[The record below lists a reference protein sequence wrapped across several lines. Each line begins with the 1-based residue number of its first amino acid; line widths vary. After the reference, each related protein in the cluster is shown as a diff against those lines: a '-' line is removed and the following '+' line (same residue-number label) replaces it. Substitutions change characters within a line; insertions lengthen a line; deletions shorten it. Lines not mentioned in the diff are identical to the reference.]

1 MPFCS
6 FAEGAAMFDVTP
18 IENLFLLEYLPTAPE
33 DFLRVYLY
41 ARMLSLHPELG
52 GELSDMARALHMEEE
67 AVYNAFGYWERQGLV
82 RRMTDR
88 PPTYEMLP
96 LRTGEAGAASP
107 MDRDYYEYREFN
119 ASLQA
124 LFGGEDLLQPREY
137 RMANDWLNVLGFEQ
151 DAVLRMVAYEMNR
164 SRSKRPGPVFKRLNK
179 LAVTWADRGVRTL
192 EDVERAIAC
201 LLYTSDAA
209 DE

>member
-124 LFGGEDLLQPREY
+124 LFGGEDLLQPR
-137 RMANDWLNVLGFEQ
+137 D
-151 DAVLRMVAYEMNR
+151 
-164 SRSKRPGPVFKRLNK
+164 
-179 LAVTWADRGVRTL
+179 
-192 EDVERAIAC
+192 
-201 LLYTSDAA
+201 
-209 DE
+209 